1 MLDKFRAACD
11 HARLVVRREPH
22 GLGLIE
28 LRVLKGGQPEKPI
41 QHSWRQTLTFY
52 VNKIRANDLNGLWQR
67 SFDRSL
73 LSFAGRRQSPRVLR
87 FLIVSDA
94 HPDANEVAFA
104 LSFSN
109 DFLRGVD
116 RHSSD
121 RRKEL
126 PLVWIRAEVGVNEYA
141 VVLLPRH
148 PL

>member
-28 LRVLKGGQPEKPI
+28 LRVLKSGQPEKPI
-41 QHSWRQTLTFY
+41 QHSWRQILTFY

-73 LSFAGRRQSPRVLR
+73 LSFAGRRQSPRVLCI
-87 FLIVSDA
+87 LIIGDA

-104 LSFSN
+104 LSFR
-109 DFLRGVD
+109 DDLRSGVD

-141 VVLLPRH
+141 VVLLAGR